1 MYAKKACEENS
12 VPHDEVMTFI
22 DVLSSHWTAGLLCAH
37 LMQSGDIFYMLLD
50 LKITLIKFCEGNMA
64 KRLQELKD
72 ALESKDFEVTT
83 QYFTFCMV
91 IH

>member
-1 MYAKKACEENS
+1 
-12 VPHDEVMTFI
+12 
-22 DVLSSHWTAGLLCAH
+22 
-37 LMQSGDIFYMLLD
+37 MLLD